1 MWICSSKTASL
12 VILSLLCLATAA
24 FAIQHKPSEHKHEKT
39 IWNYDGGVFF
49 QTDGSLPNGV
59 CFRIS
64 GWMNSQGF
72 FDNLKRVDFEERT
85 IFRRGSETVTQ
96 FPDSVTVSFAI
107 RDEPCPTGVQ
117 QVGTRVYMNQ
127 TMVDNLRLSIYW
139 KHGVD
144 LRPAKNTKLL
154 NARVDRINPYATA
167 LAAELP
173 PRYEWSYDL
182 SVSSAGVP
190 LSDSLVF
197 VFRTPDGRIAARV
210 AARL

>member
-1 MWICSSKTASL
+1 MRSPIFKTAGFAI
-12 VILSLLCLATAA
+12 VGFLCLAPAA
-24 FAIQHKPSEHKHEKT
+24 SANQHKQSQHQKEKT
-39 IWNYDGGVFF
+39 VWNYEGGVFF

-64 GWMNSQGF
+64 GRMNSQDF
-72 FDNLKRVDFEERT
+72 FDNLKRVDFEEST
-85 IFRRGSETVTQ
+85 IFRRGTETVTH
-96 FPDSVTVSFAI
+96 FPESVIVSFAI
-107 RDEPCPTGVQ
+107 RDQSCVAGVQ
-117 QVGTRVYMNQ
+117 QVGTRSYMTQ
-127 TMVDNLRLSIYW
+127 TMMDNLRLSIYW

-144 LRPAKNTKLL
+144 LRPAKNSKLL
-154 NARVDRINPYATA
+154 NARVDHINPYATT

>member
-1 MWICSSKTASL
+1 MRSQIFKTASF
-12 VILSLLCLATAA
+12 VIVGSLCPAPAA
-24 FAIQHKPSEHKHEKT
+24 FASQHKQSEHKHEKT
-39 IWNYDGGVFF
+39 IWNYNGGVFF

-64 GWMNSQGF
+64 GRMNSQDF
-72 FDNLKRVDFEERT
+72 FDNLKRVDSEEST

-96 FPDSVTVSFAI
+96 FPESVIVSFAI
-107 RDEPCPTGVQ
+107 RDQSCLSGVQ
-117 QVGTRVYMNQ
+117 QVGTRATMTQ
-127 TMVDNLRLSIYW
+127 KMVDNLRLSIYW

-144 LRPAKNTKLL
+144 LRPAKNSKLL
-154 NARVDRINPYATA
+154 NARVAPINPYATV

>member
-1 MWICSSKTASL
+1 MRFHIFKTAGFAI
-12 VILSLLCLATAA
+12 VGFLCLAPGASAT
-24 FAIQHKPSEHKHEKT
+24 QHKQNQHLKEKT
-39 IWNYDGGVFF
+39 VWNYDGGVFF

-59 CFRIS
+59 CFRVYGRMS
-64 GWMNSQGF
+64 SDDF
-72 FDNLKRVDFEERT
+72 FNDLKRVDTDEGT
-85 IFRRGSETVTQ
+85 IFRRSSETVTQ
-96 FPDSVTVSFAI
+96 FPESVIVSFAI
-107 RDEPCPTGVQ
+107 RDQSCLAGVQ
-117 QVGTRVYMNQ
+117 QVGTRSYMTQ
-127 TMVDNLRLSIYW
+127 TMMDNLRLSIYW

-144 LRPAKNTKLL
+144 LHPAKNSELL
-154 NARVDRINPYATA
+154 NARVDHINPYATA

>member
-1 MWICSSKTASL
+1 MRFHIFKTAGFAI
-12 VILSLLCLATAA
+12 VGFLCLAPAA
-24 FAIQHKPSEHKHEKT
+24 SARQHKQSQHQKEKT
-39 IWNYDGGVFF
+39 VWNYDGGVFF
-49 QTDGSLPNGV
+49 ETDGSLPNSV
-59 CFRIS
+59 CFRIYGRMS
-64 GWMNSQGF
+64 SADF
-72 FDNLKRVDFEERT
+72 FNDLKRVDTDEGT

-117 QVGTRVYMNQ
+117 QVGTRA
-127 TMVDNLRLSIYW
+127 TMTQKMIDNLRLSIYW

-144 LRPAKNTKLL
+144 LRPAKNSKLL
-154 NARVDRINPYATA
+154 NARVDRINPYAMA

-197 VFRTPDGRIAARV
+197 VLRTPDGRIAARV

>member
-1 MWICSSKTASL
+1 MRSQIFKTASF
-12 VILSLLCLATAA
+12 VIVGYLCLAPAA
-24 FAIQHKPSEHKHEKT
+24 FASQHKQSEHKHEKT
-39 IWNYDGGVFF
+39 IWNYDAGVFF
-49 QTDGSLPNGV
+49 QTDGSLPNGA

-64 GWMNSQGF
+64 GRMNSQDF
-72 FDNLKRVDFEERT
+72 FDNLKRVDSEEST

-96 FPDSVTVSFAI
+96 FPESVIVSFAI
-107 RDEPCPTGVQ
+107 RDQSCLSGVQ
-117 QVGTRVYMNQ
+117 KVGTRATMTQ
-127 TMVDNLRLSIYW
+127 KMVDNLRLSIYW

-144 LRPAKNTKLL
+144 LRPAKNMKLL
-154 NARVDRINPYATA
+154 NVRVDHINPYATV

-197 VFRTPDGRIAARV
+197 VFRTPEGRIAARV